1 MVPSYQGSML
11 IAAAT
16 KLRRM
21 DQFKLSVLLWS
32 RMGETVPILHR
43 RRSKGLFS
51 AEHLAIGQ
59 AIGLGSAPAPGLSFF
74 DHGLPAKPGFLCRLW
89 RQP

>member
-32 RMGETVPILHR
+32 RMGEN
-43 RRSKGLFS
+43 RS
-51 AEHLAIGQ
+51 HLAWTKVQ
-59 AIGLGSAPAPGLSFF
+59 RAVAAR
-74 DHGLPAKPGFLCRLW
+74 AKNSG
-89 RQP
+89 